1 MINVSIFKG
10 SGVAIVT
17 PFDEK
22 GVNFDAFERHIEYQI
37 ANKTD
42 AIIVCGTTG
51 EPSTMTKN
59 EKEAVIKFAVNKV
72 NKRVPVIAGTGGN
85 DTLAVVEASKKAEA
99 LGADGLLIVTPY
111 YNKAT
116 QRGLIEHYK
125 RINDAVNIPIIIY
138 NVPGRTT
145 VNMTPVTL
153 KELSTLENIRGI
165 KEASGNITQ
174 ITEMARLCGDKIDL
188 YSGNDDHIVPVLSVG
203 GVGVISVVANIAPRD
218 THDLV
223 IKFLE
228 GDIDSS
234 RKLQFKLNPLVE
246 ALFLEVN
253 PIPVKTALNLI
264 GFDAGKLRL
273 PLTPMADN
281 NLKILKQRLTEY
293 GFELE

>member
-1 MINVSIFKG
+1 MSIFKG

-17 PFDEK
+17 PFSDK
-22 GVNFDAFERHIEYQI
+22 GINFDAFERHIEFQI

-51 EPSTMTKN
+51 EPSTMTKD
-59 EKEAVIKFAVNKV
+59 EKEAVIKFAVDKV

-85 DTLAVVEASKKAEA
+85 NTAEVVEASKKAEA
-99 LGADGLLIVTPY
+99 LGADGLLVVTPY
-111 YNKAT
+111 YNRAT

-125 RINDAVNIPIIIY
+125 RINDAVNIPIIVY

-145 VNMTPVTL
+145 VNITPETL
-153 KELSTLENIRGI
+153 KELSNLENIKGM
-165 KEASGNITQ
+165 KEASGNIVQ

-203 GVGVISVVANIAPRD
+203 GIGVISVVANIAPRD

-223 IKFLE
+223 MKFLD
-228 GDIDSS
+228 GDIVGS
-234 RKLQFKLNPLVE
+234 RQLQFKLNPLVK

-264 GFDAGKLRL
+264 GFDAGKPRL

-281 NLKILKQRLTEY
+281 NLEILKKRLTEY
-293 GFELE
+293 GFQLK